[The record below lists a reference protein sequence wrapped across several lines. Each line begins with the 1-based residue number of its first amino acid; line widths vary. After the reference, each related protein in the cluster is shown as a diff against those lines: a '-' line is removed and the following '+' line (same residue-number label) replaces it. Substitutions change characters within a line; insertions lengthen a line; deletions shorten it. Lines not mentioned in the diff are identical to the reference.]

1 MIANGV
7 PPAVGPLVA
16 VLDQLDELL
25 DGLTDEQYVA
35 TPGGLVTSGI
45 GGHVRHNLDHVEALL
60 RAAETGELDYD
71 RRERG
76 TGIERDRAA
85 ARAAIR
91 KLAAQLHD
99 FPWADAPAFLAMRAI
114 VAPDAPAVKMETSI
128 DRELAFVLSHTIHHN
143 ALIALL
149 AKLQGATLPP
159 DFGYAPSTLA
169 HRGRRPCAR

>member
-1 MIANGV
+1 MIANGA

-25 DGLTDEQYVA
+25 DGLTDDQYVA

-91 KLAAQLHD
+91 KLAAQLQD
-99 FPWADAPAFLAMRAI
+99 FDWADAPAFLAMNAI
-114 VAPDAPAVKMETSI
+114 VAPDAPAIAMTTTI

-149 AKLQGATLPP
+149 AKLQGAALPP

-169 HRGRRPCAR
+169 HRRGRPCAR

>member
-1 MIANGV
+1 MITNGA

-25 DGLTDEQYVA
+25 GDLTDEQYVA
-35 TPGGLVTSGI
+35 KPGGLVTSGI
-45 GGHVRHNLDHVEALL
+45 GGHVRHNLDHIEALL

-91 KLAAQLHD
+91 KLAHQLHD
-99 FPWADAPAFLAMRAI
+99 FAWADAPAFLAMEAI
-114 VAPDAPAVKMETSI
+114 VAPDAPAVTMDTSI
-128 DRELAFVLSHTIHHN
+128 DRELSFVLSHTIHHN

-149 AKLQGATLPP
+149 AKLQGASLPP

-169 HRGRRPCAR
+169 HRGRRPCVR